1 MDYLIYKDQGASFIF
16 FMSLKSLKLKVQYL
30 NIQSLKISLHIEGES
45 VVLSASYF
53 NSTRIYRFHTLKYIV
68 V

>member
-30 NIQSLKISLHIEGES
+30 NIHSLKISLHIEGES
-45 VVLSASYF
+45 VVLSAS
-53 NSTRIYRFHTLKYIV
+53 
-68 V
+68 